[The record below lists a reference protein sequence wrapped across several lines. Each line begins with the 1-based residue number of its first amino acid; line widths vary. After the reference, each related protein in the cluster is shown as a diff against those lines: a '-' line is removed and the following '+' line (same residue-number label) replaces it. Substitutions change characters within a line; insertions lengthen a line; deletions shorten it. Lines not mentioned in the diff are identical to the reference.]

1 MYMKKVLLVED
12 DPFIRDLTSVKLSEH
27 DYSVLTCSTGESVVE
42 MMRSEMPD
50 VVLLDLD
57 LPDLSGVEIVKFAK
71 NDDAISKI
79 PIIIFSN
86 NDDPDM
92 QEKIREFGITD
103 FFVKA
108 TTSFDDL
115 LVRIKELTA

>member
-1 MYMKKVLLVED
+1 M
-12 DPFIRDLTSVKLSEH
+12 RDLTSVKLAEH
-27 DYSVLTCSTGESVVE
+27 DYAVVTCTSGESVIA
-42 MMRSEMPD
+42 MMQSEKPD

-57 LPDLSGVEIVKFAK
+57 LPDLPGTDIVKYAK
-71 NDDAISKI
+71 ADASISSI

-86 NDDPDM
+86 NDDPS
-92 QEKIREFGITD
+92 IHTAISEFGITD

>member
-1 MYMKKVLLVED
+1 MKKVLLVED
-12 DPFIRDLTSVKLSEH
+12 DPFMRDLTSVKLAEH
-27 DYSVLTCSTGESVVE
+27 DYAVVTCTSGESVIA
-42 MMRSEMPD
+42 MMQSEKPD

-57 LPDLSGVEIVKFAK
+57 LPDLPGTDIVKYAK
-71 NDDAISKI
+71 ADASISSI

-86 NDDPDM
+86 NDDPS
-92 QEKIREFGITD
+92 IHTAISEFGITD

>member
-1 MYMKKVLLVED
+1 MKKVLLVED
-12 DPFIRDLTSVKLSEH
+12 DPFMRDLTSVKLSEH
-27 DYSVLTCSTGESVVE
+27 DYSVITCSTGESVIE

-57 LPDLSGVEIVKFAK
+57 LPDLPGVEIVKFAK
-71 NDDAISKI
+71 ADDAISKI

-92 QEKIREFGITD
+92 HDRISEFGITD

-115 LVRIKELTA
+115 LVRIKELTS